1 MSELT
6 PIRAAWE
13 PRFATTHDLLDTQ
26 HQALLAECDR
36 MAELCASATGEQG
49 RTQFDQAFAR
59 LKALVKAHF
68 EAEAAALAAC
78 GGTELDDHR
87 DEHEEFEY
95 LADEIATVENFDRLE
110 LQRFLAL
117 WCIGHVTGSS
127 RQLRELQAEGRTAA

>member
-1 MSELT
+1 MSGLA
-6 PIRAAWE
+6 PIRAPWE
-13 PRFATTHDLLDTQ
+13 PGFATTHGLLDAQ
-26 HQALLAECDR
+26 HQALLAECGR
-36 MAELCASATGEQG
+36 MAELCTSATGEEG
-49 RTQFDQAFAR
+49 RAQFDQAFAR

-78 GGTELDDHR
+78 GCTELDDHR

-95 LADEIATVENFDRLE
+95 LADEIATMENFDRLE

-127 RQLRELQAEGRTAA
+127 RQLREWQPEGRTTA

>member
-1 MSELT
+1 MSGLA
-6 PIRAAWE
+6 PIRAPWE
-13 PRFATTHDLLDTQ
+13 PGFATTHAVLDTQ

-36 MAELCASATGEQG
+36 MAGLCASATGEEG
-49 RTQFDQAFAR
+49 RAQFDQAFVH

-78 GGTELDDHR
+78 GCTELDDHR

-127 RQLRELQAEGRTAA
+127 RQLREWQPEGRTTA